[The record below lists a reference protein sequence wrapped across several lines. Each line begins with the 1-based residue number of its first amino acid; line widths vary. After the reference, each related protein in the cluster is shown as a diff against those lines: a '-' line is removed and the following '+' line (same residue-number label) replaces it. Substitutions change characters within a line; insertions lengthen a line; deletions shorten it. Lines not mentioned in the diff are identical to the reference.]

1 MASVWGVV
9 YGGGASAGR
18 GEGEAS
24 GGGLAGNSRQ
34 RTAELLRHG
43 GLLVQAG
50 SWEEACARNRPLAP
64 PPQQQVQEKWHLVED
79 LSRLLP
85 EPGSG
90 GSVGPESPHSRA
102 SRPRSFCP
110 GFPCPG
116 SPGPRTP
123 RPGACLEDPARPCG
137 APVPASRFRFPSSS
151 EL

>member
-50 SWEEACARNRPLAP
+50 SWEEASARNRPLAP
-64 PPQQQVQEKWHLVED
+64 PPPTASPGEVAPGGGPVTAAARAGLRRLCGARVPS
-79 LSRLLP
+79 LPSFAPAVLLP
-85 EPGSG
+85 WIPVPGLPG
-90 GSVGPESPHSRA
+90 PQNPQAGSLPRGSRQA
-102 SRPRSFCP
+102 MRCP
-110 GFPCPG
+110 GPC
-116 SPGPRTP
+116 
-123 RPGACLEDPARPCG
+123 L
-137 APVPASRFRFPSSS
+137 
-151 EL
+151 